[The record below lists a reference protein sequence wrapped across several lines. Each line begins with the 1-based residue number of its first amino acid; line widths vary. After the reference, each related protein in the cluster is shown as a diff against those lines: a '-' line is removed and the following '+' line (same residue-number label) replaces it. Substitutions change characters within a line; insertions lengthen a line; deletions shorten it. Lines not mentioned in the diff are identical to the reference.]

1 MGDGPTAEQKM
12 SIATYFVMSSPTG
25 ELNDVVKDVTKL
37 VSDPATLTDE
47 AMTRIIKEYN
57 HEQMAFAPHPTQAD
71 QFALVSAF
79 GYMADGRYF
88 NPVTN
93 QAMTFDH
100 KSGRFTAAADSKSTV
115 DAGLNKY
122 RAAVQKAVDGYIET
136 SYKAGKVCAMVYAG
150 DSGRLTICISAKN
163 VHLGNFWTGGWRS
176 CYGID
181 MNKTGAAELKGT
193 IKIGVHYFEDGNVQL
208 HSNFDQVAKVNVSAK
223 EDDTGSA
230 VAAAIAKIETDFH
243 AHLEEMYVKMH
254 TTTFKAM
261 RRVLTIQKQHMNWN
275 TAAHAM
281 AAEVQAG
288 SNKQQG

>member
-1 MGDGPTAEQKM
+1 MADGPTAEQKM

-25 ELNDVVKDVTKL
+25 ELPDVLKDVTKL
-37 VSDPATLTDE
+37 VSDPATLTDD

-57 HEQMAFAPHPTQAD
+57 HEQMAFGPHPNAAD
-71 QFALVSAF
+71 QLAMVSAF
-79 GYMADGRYF
+79 GMLPDGRYF

-100 KSGRFTAAADSKSTV
+100 KSGRFTAAADVKSGV

-122 RAAVQKAVDGYIET
+122 RVAVQKAVDSYIDL

-150 DSGRLTICISAKN
+150 ENGRLTICISAKN

-176 CYGID
+176 CYGVD
-181 MNKTGAAELKGT
+181 LNKQGGAELKGT

-208 HSNFDQVAKVNVSAK
+208 HSNFDQTAKVNITAK
-223 EDDTGSA
+223 EEETGQA
-230 VAAAIAKIETDFH
+230 IAAAVAKIENDFH

-275 TAAHAM
+275 VAAHAM
-281 AAEVQAG
+281 AAEVQ
-288 SNKQQG
+288 SNKSQG